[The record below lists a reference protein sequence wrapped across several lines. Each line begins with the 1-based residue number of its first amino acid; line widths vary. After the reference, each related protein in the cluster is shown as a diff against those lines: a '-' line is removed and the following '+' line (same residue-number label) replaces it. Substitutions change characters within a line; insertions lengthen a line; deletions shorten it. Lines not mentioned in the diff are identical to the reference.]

1 MKKICNDAGMLVRY
15 HVYNIAKKD
24 YIYVGGYFT
33 NQVENTIKY
42 LILAIE
48 NEIEVSF
55 NDCEETLRVD
65 GNMANE
71 VYSIEDLT
79 MTLPSDTSAMCLEVY
94 LR

>member
-1 MKKICNDAGMLVRY
+1 MHSKKE
-15 HVYNIAKKD
+15 

-42 LILAIE
+42 FTLAIE

-55 NDCEETLRVD
+55 NSGEEALRVD
-65 GNMANE
+65 EDMANE
-71 VYSIEDLT
+71 IYTINDLT
-79 MTLPSDTSAMCLEVY
+79 MILPSDISAMCLEVY